1 MARDIGTE
9 NTGTESGGGNSGG
22 GIESVDIGEHVDA
35 ALDAARAGS
44 GGTGTG
50 KRIRRTKAQLEA
62 DGYYAGND
70 TKATPRPSIAT
81 AKKGSLDVNSIQ
93 FALTGIHALLAV
105 GMSAPEL
112 ELSPEE
118 SETVAKNIVAV
129 GRHYDLQQTAKA
141 TDWGNLVVSLG
152 VVYGGR
158 FMRIG
163 IRKSAEKKARR
174 GAVAPGTGF
183 VPTPPNRAPG
193 QPQTMQPNAA
203 PSTGGGIP
211 GSRPKTE
218 ADLKMLDEVEAFLVP

>member
-1 MARDIGTE
+1 MARVDGDTV
-9 NTGTESGGGNSGG
+9 SGGGSGAESG
-22 GIESVDIGEHVDA
+22 SGSPESVDIGSHIDEAVA
-35 ALDAARAGS
+35 ASRNS
-44 GGTGTG
+44 GPGTG
-50 KRIRRTKAQLEA
+50 KRVRRTREQLAA
-62 DGYYAGND
+62 DGYYEGKDIKQSVRTA
-70 TKATPRPSIAT
+70 AT

-141 TDWGNLVVSLG
+141 TDWGNLIVSLG

-163 IRKSAEKKARR
+163 IRKSAEKKARGR
-174 GAVAPGTGF
+174 DVKVGTGF
-183 VPTPPNRAPG
+183 AVTPPNSAPQ
-193 QPQTMQPNAA
+193 QPEVMRPNVAPTAATM
-203 PSTGGGIP
+203 P
-211 GSRPKTE
+211 GTRPRTTE
-218 ADLKMLDEVEAFLVP
+218 DLKMLDEVEAFLVP